1 MNVLVIT
8 AHADD
13 LELSMGGS
21 VKKWTSNG
29 GRVDNIIMT
38 THRDREDAI
47 DDTTRILGH
56 QAIFY
61 PSHLLETARP
71 TLSHKLVGD
80 VEKFINTSTF
90 TKQLCEYDYVITHWK
105 EDWHQDHRVCY
116 DLVRSMQRT
125 NNQPMQVMYMES
137 YPYCNKYSNFDAN
150 VFVDTTE
157 TQSFKEDSIF
167 AFGDLFPSLWVKGA
181 EAHDAYRGSFIKA
194 KYAECFKLDTMIL

>member
-21 VKKWTSNG
+21 VKKWTKDG
-29 GRVDNIIMT
+29 GTVDNIILT
-38 THRDREDAI
+38 TDKRREDAI

-80 VEKFINTSTF
+80 VEKFINTSQF

-105 EDWHQDHRVCY
+105 EDWHQDHQTCY
-116 DLVRSMQRT
+116 NLVRSMQR
-125 NNQPMQVMYMES
+125 NQPMQVMYMES
-137 YPYCNKYSNFDAN
+137 YPYCNKYSNFDPN
-150 VFVDTTE
+150 VFVNITDTQTY
-157 TQSFKEDSIF
+157 KEDSIF
-167 AFGDLFPSLWVKGA
+167 AFGDLFNVAWIKGVKGL
-181 EAHDAYRGSFIKA
+181 DTYRGSFIKA
-194 KYAECFKLDTMIL
+194 DYAECFKLDTMIL